1 MVRTRFIAML
11 TIGVCLSAY
20 AFAAGKY
27 AVGTCLPKMA
37 FYATISDAVSSVPPG
52 SIIEV
57 CPGNY
62 PEQVLI
68 TQPLTLEGIT
78 AGGSEAVVAVPSGG
92 LTQNQ
97 QDSFS
102 DLYYQILVETT
113 GPVNITNL
121 AVDGTGAYPSSGSI
135 AGIFYQDS
143 SGTVSHVSVRNQA
156 YDGQGYPLVATTYA
170 GAAAQ
175 TVVVQNSVFRSF
187 DGAGIRTGSSD
198 GTMTVNLTA
207 NTIDGGA
214 LNGVDIFFSASTGT
228 IQSNTISNGL
238 AGLTLD
244 SSNVTVSG
252 NTFSQRTGS
261 ILPVVDSQ
269 GTTGVIKGNKI
280 DAGGGIGLALYY
292 LTTSLVVQ
300 GNSITNSS
308 TAVAGCVPPVASGY
322 TVTGNTI
329 TDAAIGVQMPAGNTS
344 APNNF
349 YATASAVAACP

>member
-1 MVRTRFIAML
+1 ML

-27 AVGTCLPKMA
+27 AVGTCMPKMP
-37 FYATISDAVSSVPPG
+37 FYGTISAAVSSVPPG

-68 TQPLTLEGIT
+68 TQPLTLEGVT
-78 AGGSEAVVAVPSGG
+78 AGGSEAVVTVPSGG

-97 QDSFS
+97 QDSFAN
-102 DLYYQILVETT
+102 LYYQILVQTT

-121 AVDGTGAYPSSGSI
+121 AVDGTGESPSSGSI

-156 YDGQGYPLVATTYA
+156 YEGQGYPLVATTYSST
-170 GAAAQ
+170 AAQ
-175 TVVVQNSVFRSF
+175 TVVVQNSVIRSF
-187 DGAGIRTGSSD
+187 DGAGIRTGSSA
-198 GTMTVNLTA
+198 GTMTVNLTG

-214 LNGVDIFFSASTGT
+214 LEGVGIFFSGSTGT

-238 AGLTLD
+238 DALILL
-244 SSNVTVSG
+244 SSNVTIAG
-252 NTFSQRTGS
+252 NTFTQRNASS
-261 ILPVVDSQ
+261 IGAMYIQ

-292 LTTSLVVQ
+292 STTNFVVQ

-308 TAVAGCVPPVASGY
+308 TAVAGCVPPIASGY

-329 TDAAIGVQMPAGNTS
+329 TDAAIGVQMPMGNTS